1 MEIKVASEKD
11 FDDVKKIVRTTIKT
25 VYPKYYPAGAV
36 QFFLDHHSDEKIRDD
51 ILNRKVFLLC
61 DYGINVGTVSV
72 SENEIGRLFVLPDF
86 QHKGYGR
93 TLLDFAEKKV
103 SEISAKI
110 ILDASLP
117 AKAIYRK
124 RGYVESDY
132 VITETGYGDYL
143 CYDIMEKQSSI
154 NM

>member
-1 MEIKVASEKD
+1 
-11 FDDVKKIVRTTIKT
+11 
-25 VYPKYYPAGAV
+25 
-36 QFFLDHHSDEKIRDD
+36 
-51 ILNRKVFLLC
+51 
-61 DYGINVGTVSV
+61 VGTVSI

-93 TLLDFAEKKV
+93 ALLDFAEKKV

-110 ILDASLP
+110 ILDASFP

-124 RGYVESDY
+124 RGYLESDY

-154 NM
+154 NA